1 MLPVS
6 SSAGMK
12 LKVGGTCRR
21 KEPEKF
27 FCRATSLFVTLQIQ
41 LVVLVSA
48 FMVVSTVWSVSCLPF
63 YSWCPRGQQF
73 VKAGGGARAP
83 MFYGVGATAIPQ
95 TNMISLSNCGSYLWH
110 KNNTVLLNRPY
121 RVQTAYFPNARHFST
136 VGLNGKS
143 RCPGYVPSLLSS
155 HVLILM
161 RLEFS
166 LKFWVQKKHKN
177 IIIWW

>member
-1 MLPVS
+1 M
-6 SSAGMK
+6 SAQRAGK
-12 LKVGGTCRR
+12 IFLSCHFTFCDSTNTISRFGERFHGGQY
-21 KEPEKF
+21 
-27 FCRATSLFVTLQIQ
+27 S
-41 LVVLVSA
+41 LVSFLFA
-48 FMVVSTVWSVSCLPF
+48 VLLMVSPWPAICKS
-63 YSWCPRGQQF
+63 
-73 VKAGGGARAP
+73 GGGARAP